1 MVLKLRSIAPAMVPV
16 AMKGAV
22 GENATVAHQFTCLT
36 YGCWY
41 DPILAQRRDLQWLG
55 KSAAP

>member
-1 MVLKLRSIAPAMVPV
+1 MQAVVLKLRSIAPAMVPV

-22 GENATVAHQFTCLT
+22 GENATVAHLFTCLT

-41 DPILAQRRDLQWLG
+41 DPILAQRRDLQ
-55 KSAAP
+55 